1 MDISTG
7 RTDLELGTC
16 NLKPLIAIAAMS
28 LNRVIG
34 NGNQIPWHLPEDFKW
49 FKATTTGHVIVMG
62 RKTFES
68 IGKPLPNRET
78 IVLSRSAFS
87 HPGVKTIHNL
97 NELLAWAENRSPRL
111 AASLSPSDGE
121 RDGVRGALGQ
131 RQVFICGGA
140 QIYEQALPHCSE
152 LLLTLVQREVEGDV
166 FFPHFEDQFDLV
178 EEIRDTPEFKI
189 LRYRRRTAA

>member
-1 MDISTG
+1 
-7 RTDLELGTC
+7 
-16 NLKPLIAIAAMS
+16 MS

-34 NGNQIPWHLPEDFKW
+34 NGNKIPWHLPEDFKW
-49 FKATTTGHVIVMG
+49 FKATTSGHIIVMG

-78 IVLSRSAFS
+78 IVLSRSNFS

-97 NELLAWAENRSPRL
+97 EELSTIVA
-111 AASLSPSDGE
+111 G
-121 RDGVRGALGQ
+121 

-140 QIYEQALPHCSE
+140 QIYEQALPRCSE
-152 LLLTLVQREVEGDV
+152 LLLTLVKRDVEGDA
-166 FFPHFEDQFDLV
+166 FFPSFEDQFKLV

-189 LRYRRRTAA
+189 LRYRRYVT